1 MRHLELPENIQA
13 IVGTKEY
20 SLDNV
25 GMSYTLM
32 TKIDG
37 KMLCSVEYLEQP
49 EKLINLAAQGLKQ
62 LWKIDVKD
70 CPYQASR
77 LNEQLKNA
85 EKDLSDLVQDKLDND
100 TEDKIS
106 SEVTTIQNTQS
117 VQKSEDNV
125 IQNVMSSMGE
135 IKDMLSMLHKN
146 VQTQSDELKN
156 IKDTQDDIKSNQIKQ
171 HSDLQDIQYNQ
182 IRNQQQNQ
190 NTLDRMEYNQNKHNR
205 KLDLIRQRQDPDI
218 NIIN

>member
-1 MRHLELPENIQA
+1 MIYYRDKYCKLFEEDSNESNNINIDNSSENDNDNNIQPK
-13 IVGTKEY
+13 T
-20 SLDNV
+20 
-25 GMSYTLM
+25 
-32 TKIDG
+32 IDITSRDI
-37 KMLCSVEYLEQP
+37 KNNFQDLLKLSKVKQNSV
-49 EKLINLAAQGLKQ
+49 ISIAKQ
-62 LWKIDVKD
+62 
-70 CPYQASR
+70 R
-77 LNEQLKNA
+77 FE
-85 EKDLSDLVQDKLDND
+85 DKLDND

-146 VQTQSDELKN
+146 AQTQGDELKN

>member
-1 MRHLELPENIQA
+1 MIYYRDKYCKLFEKDSNESNNINIDNSSENDNDNNIQPK
-13 IVGTKEY
+13 T
-20 SLDNV
+20 
-25 GMSYTLM
+25 
-32 TKIDG
+32 IDITSRDI
-37 KMLCSVEYLEQP
+37 KNNFQDLLKLSKVKQNSV
-49 EKLINLAAQGLKQ
+49 ISIAKQ
-62 LWKIDVKD
+62 
-70 CPYQASR
+70 R
-77 LNEQLKNA
+77 FE
-85 EKDLSDLVQDKLDND
+85 DKLDND

-125 IQNVMSSMGE
+125 IQNVMSSMGA
-135 IKDMLSMLHKN
+135 IKDMLSRLHKN
-146 VQTQSDELKN
+146 AQTQSDELKN

>member
-1 MRHLELPENIQA
+1 MIYYRDKYCKLFEEDSNESNNINIDNSSENDNDNNIQPK
-13 IVGTKEY
+13 T
-20 SLDNV
+20 
-25 GMSYTLM
+25 
-32 TKIDG
+32 IDITSRDI
-37 KMLCSVEYLEQP
+37 KNNFQDLLKLSKVKQNSV
-49 EKLINLAAQGLKQ
+49 ISIAKQ
-62 LWKIDVKD
+62 
-70 CPYQASR
+70 R
-77 LNEQLKNA
+77 FE
-85 EKDLSDLVQDKLDND
+85 DKLDND

-146 VQTQSDELKN
+146 AQTQSDELKN
-156 IKDTQDDIKSNQIKQ
+156 IKDTQDDIKYNQIKQ

-205 KLDLIRQRQDPDI
+205 KLDLIRQRQRSRH
-218 NIIN
+218 

>member
-1 MRHLELPENIQA
+1 MIYYRDKYCKLFEEDSNESNNINIDNSSENDNDNNIQPK
-13 IVGTKEY
+13 T
-20 SLDNV
+20 
-25 GMSYTLM
+25 
-32 TKIDG
+32 IDITSRDI
-37 KMLCSVEYLEQP
+37 KNNFQDLLKLSKVKQNSV
-49 EKLINLAAQGLKQ
+49 ISIAKQ
-62 LWKIDVKD
+62 
-70 CPYQASR
+70 R
-77 LNEQLKNA
+77 FE
-85 EKDLSDLVQDKLDND
+85 DKLDND

-146 VQTQSDELKN
+146 AQTQSDELKN
-156 IKDTQDDIKSNQIKQ
+156 IKDTQDDIKYNQIKQ

>member
-1 MRHLELPENIQA
+1 MIYYRDKYCKLFEEDSNESNNINIDNSSENDNDNNIQPK
-13 IVGTKEY
+13 T
-20 SLDNV
+20 
-25 GMSYTLM
+25 
-32 TKIDG
+32 IDITSRDI
-37 KMLCSVEYLEQP
+37 KNNFQDLLKLSKVKQNSV
-49 EKLINLAAQGLKQ
+49 ISIAKQ
-62 LWKIDVKD
+62 
-70 CPYQASR
+70 R
-77 LNEQLKNA
+77 FE
-85 EKDLSDLVQDKLDND
+85 DKLDND

-146 VQTQSDELKN
+146 AQTQRDELKN

>member
-1 MRHLELPENIQA
+1 MIYYRDKYCKLFEEDSNESNNINIDNSSENDNDNNIQPK
-13 IVGTKEY
+13 T
-20 SLDNV
+20 
-25 GMSYTLM
+25 
-32 TKIDG
+32 IDITSRDI
-37 KMLCSVEYLEQP
+37 KNNFQDLLKLSKVKQNSV
-49 EKLINLAAQGLKQ
+49 ISIAKQ
-62 LWKIDVKD
+62 
-70 CPYQASR
+70 R
-77 LNEQLKNA
+77 FE
-85 EKDLSDLVQDKLDND
+85 DKLDND

-106 SEVTTIQNTQS
+106 SEVMTIQNTQS

-146 VQTQSDELKN
+146 AQTQSDELKN

>member
-1 MRHLELPENIQA
+1 MIYYRDKYCKLFEEDSNESNNINIDNSSENDNDNNIQPK
-13 IVGTKEY
+13 T
-20 SLDNV
+20 
-25 GMSYTLM
+25 
-32 TKIDG
+32 IDITSRDI
-37 KMLCSVEYLEQP
+37 KNNFQDLLKLSKVKQNSV
-49 EKLINLAAQGLKQ
+49 ISIAKQ
-62 LWKIDVKD
+62 
-70 CPYQASR
+70 R
-77 LNEQLKNA
+77 FEN
-85 EKDLSDLVQDKLDND
+85 KLDND

-106 SEVTTIQNTQS
+106 SEVTTIQNTQF

-146 VQTQSDELKN
+146 AQTQSDELKN
-156 IKDTQDDIKSNQIKQ
+156 IKDTQDNIKSNQIKQ

>member
-1 MRHLELPENIQA
+1 MIYYRGKYCKLFEEDSNESNNINIDNSSENDNDNNIQPK
-13 IVGTKEY
+13 T
-20 SLDNV
+20 
-25 GMSYTLM
+25 
-32 TKIDG
+32 IDITSRDI
-37 KMLCSVEYLEQP
+37 KNNFQDLLKLSKVKQNSV
-49 EKLINLAAQGLKQ
+49 ISIAKQ
-62 LWKIDVKD
+62 
-70 CPYQASR
+70 R
-77 LNEQLKNA
+77 FE
-85 EKDLSDLVQDKLDND
+85 DKLDND

>member
-1 MRHLELPENIQA
+1 MIYYRDKYCKLFEEDSNESNNINIDNSSENDNDNNIQPK
-13 IVGTKEY
+13 T
-20 SLDNV
+20 
-25 GMSYTLM
+25 
-32 TKIDG
+32 IDITSRDI
-37 KMLCSVEYLEQP
+37 KNNFQDLLKLSKVKQNSV
-49 EKLINLAAQGLKQ
+49 ISIAKQ
-62 LWKIDVKD
+62 
-70 CPYQASR
+70 R
-77 LNEQLKNA
+77 FE
-85 EKDLSDLVQDKLDND
+85 DKLDND

-146 VQTQSDELKN
+146 AQTQSNELKN

>member
-1 MRHLELPENIQA
+1 MIYYRGKYCKLFEEDSNESNNINIDIDNSSENDNDNNIQPK
-13 IVGTKEY
+13 T
-20 SLDNV
+20 
-25 GMSYTLM
+25 
-32 TKIDG
+32 IDITSRDI
-37 KMLCSVEYLEQP
+37 KNNFQDVLKLSKVKQNSV
-49 EKLINLAAQGLKQ
+49 ISIAKQ
-62 LWKIDVKD
+62 
-70 CPYQASR
+70 R
-77 LNEQLKNA
+77 FE
-85 EKDLSDLVQDKLDND
+85 DKLDND

-146 VQTQSDELKN
+146 AQTESDELKN

>member
-1 MRHLELPENIQA
+1 MIYYRDKYCKLFEEDSNESNNINIDNSSENDNDNNIQPK
-13 IVGTKEY
+13 T
-20 SLDNV
+20 
-25 GMSYTLM
+25 
-32 TKIDG
+32 IDITSRDI
-37 KMLCSVEYLEQP
+37 KNNFQNLLKLSKVKQNSV
-49 EKLINLAAQGLKQ
+49 ISIAKQ
-62 LWKIDVKD
+62 
-70 CPYQASR
+70 R
-77 LNEQLKNA
+77 FE
-85 EKDLSDLVQDKLDND
+85 DKLDND

-171 HSDLQDIQYNQ
+171 HNDLQDIQYNQ

>member
-1 MRHLELPENIQA
+1 MIYYRDKYCKLFEEDSNESNNINIDNSSENDNDNNIQPK
-13 IVGTKEY
+13 T
-20 SLDNV
+20 
-25 GMSYTLM
+25 
-32 TKIDG
+32 IDITSRDI
-37 KMLCSVEYLEQP
+37 KNNFQDLLKLSKVKQNSV
-49 EKLINLAAQGLKQ
+49 ISIAKQ
-62 LWKIDVKD
+62 
-70 CPYQASR
+70 R
-77 LNEQLKNA
+77 FE
-85 EKDLSDLVQDKLDND
+85 DKLDND

-146 VQTQSDELKN
+146 AQTQSNELKN

-205 KLDLIRQRQDPDI
+205 KLDLIRQRQDPGV

>member
-1 MRHLELPENIQA
+1 MIYYRDKYCKLFEEDSNESNNINIDNSSENDNDNNIQLK
-13 IVGTKEY
+13 T
-20 SLDNV
+20 
-25 GMSYTLM
+25 
-32 TKIDG
+32 IDITSRDI
-37 KMLCSVEYLEQP
+37 KNNFQDLLKLSKVKQNSV
-49 EKLINLAAQGLKQ
+49 ISIAKQ
-62 LWKIDVKD
+62 
-70 CPYQASR
+70 R
-77 LNEQLKNA
+77 FE
-85 EKDLSDLVQDKLDND
+85 DKLDND

-146 VQTQSDELKN
+146 AQTQSNELKN

-205 KLDLIRQRQDPDI
+205 KLDLIRQRQDPDV

>member
-1 MRHLELPENIQA
+1 MIYYRDKYCKLFEEDSNESNNINIDNSSENDNDNNIQPK
-13 IVGTKEY
+13 T
-20 SLDNV
+20 
-25 GMSYTLM
+25 
-32 TKIDG
+32 IDITSRDI
-37 KMLCSVEYLEQP
+37 KNNFQDLLKLSKVKQNSV
-49 EKLINLAAQGLKQ
+49 ISIAKQ
-62 LWKIDVKD
+62 
-70 CPYQASR
+70 R
-77 LNEQLKNA
+77 FE
-85 EKDLSDLVQDKLDND
+85 DKLDND

-135 IKDMLSMLHKN
+135 IKDMLSRLHKN
-146 VQTQSDELKN
+146 AQTQSEELKN

>member
-1 MRHLELPENIQA
+1 MIYYRDKYCKLFEEDSNESNNINIDNSSENDNDNNIQPK
-13 IVGTKEY
+13 T
-20 SLDNV
+20 
-25 GMSYTLM
+25 
-32 TKIDG
+32 IDITSRDI
-37 KMLCSVEYLEQP
+37 KNNFQNLLKLSKVKQNSV
-49 EKLINLAAQGLKQ
+49 ISIAKQ
-62 LWKIDVKD
+62 
-70 CPYQASR
+70 R
-77 LNEQLKNA
+77 FE
-85 EKDLSDLVQDKLDND
+85 DKLDND

-146 VQTQSDELKN
+146 AQTQSDELKN

-190 NTLDRMEYNQNKHNR
+190 NTLYRMEYNQNKHNR

>member
-1 MRHLELPENIQA
+1 MIYYRDKYCKLFEEDSNESNNINIDNSSENDNDNNIQPK
-13 IVGTKEY
+13 T
-20 SLDNV
+20 
-25 GMSYTLM
+25 
-32 TKIDG
+32 IDITSRDI
-37 KMLCSVEYLEQP
+37 KNNFQDLLKLSKVKQNSV
-49 EKLINLAAQGLKQ
+49 ISIAKQ
-62 LWKIDVKD
+62 
-70 CPYQASR
+70 R
-77 LNEQLKNA
+77 FE
-85 EKDLSDLVQDKLDND
+85 DKLDND

-205 KLDLIRQRQDPDI
+205 KLDLIRQRQDPGV

>member
-1 MRHLELPENIQA
+1 MIYYRDKYCKLFEEDSNESNNINIDNSYENDNDNNIQPKTIDITSRDIKNNFQDLLKLSKVKQNSVISIA
-13 IVGTKEY
+13 IQRFE
-20 SLDNV
+20 
-25 GMSYTLM
+25 
-32 TKIDG
+32 
-37 KMLCSVEYLEQP
+37 
-49 EKLINLAAQGLKQ
+49 
-62 LWKIDVKD
+62 
-70 CPYQASR
+70 
-77 LNEQLKNA
+77 
-85 EKDLSDLVQDKLDND
+85 DKLDND

-146 VQTQSDELKN
+146 AQTQSNELKN

>member
-1 MRHLELPENIQA
+1 MIYYRDKYCKLFEEDSNESNNINIDNSSENDNDNNIQPK
-13 IVGTKEY
+13 T
-20 SLDNV
+20 
-25 GMSYTLM
+25 
-32 TKIDG
+32 IDITSRDI
-37 KMLCSVEYLEQP
+37 KNNFQDLLKLSKVKQNSV
-49 EKLINLAAQGLKQ
+49 ISIAKQ
-62 LWKIDVKD
+62 
-70 CPYQASR
+70 R
-77 LNEQLKNA
+77 FE
-85 EKDLSDLVQDKLDND
+85 DKLDND

-182 IRNQQQNQ
+182 VRNQQQNQ
-190 NTLDRMEYNQNKHNR
+190 NTLDRMEYNQSKHNR

>member
-1 MRHLELPENIQA
+1 MDLLKFRNNITIMIYYRDKYCKLFEEDSNESNNINIDNSSENDNDNNIQPK
-13 IVGTKEY
+13 T
-20 SLDNV
+20 
-25 GMSYTLM
+25 
-32 TKIDG
+32 IDITSRDI
-37 KMLCSVEYLEQP
+37 KNNFQDLLKLSKVKQNSV
-49 EKLINLAAQGLKQ
+49 ISIAKQ
-62 LWKIDVKD
+62 
-70 CPYQASR
+70 R
-77 LNEQLKNA
+77 FE
-85 EKDLSDLVQDKLDND
+85 DKLDND
-100 TEDKIS
+100 TENKIS

-146 VQTQSDELKN
+146 AQTQSDELKN

>member
-1 MRHLELPENIQA
+1 MIYYRDKYCKLFEEDSNESNNINIDNSSENDNDNNIQPK
-13 IVGTKEY
+13 T
-20 SLDNV
+20 
-25 GMSYTLM
+25 
-32 TKIDG
+32 IDITSRDI
-37 KMLCSVEYLEQP
+37 KNNFQNLLKLSKVKQNSV
-49 EKLINLAAQGLKQ
+49 ISIAKQ
-62 LWKIDVKD
+62 
-70 CPYQASR
+70 R
-77 LNEQLKNA
+77 FE
-85 EKDLSDLVQDKLDND
+85 DKLDND
-100 TEDKIS
+100 IEDKIS

-146 VQTQSDELKN
+146 AQTQSDELKN

>member
-1 MRHLELPENIQA
+1 MIYYRDKYCKLFEKDSNESNNINIDNSSENDNDNNIQPK
-13 IVGTKEY
+13 T
-20 SLDNV
+20 
-25 GMSYTLM
+25 
-32 TKIDG
+32 IDITSRDI
-37 KMLCSVEYLEQP
+37 KNNFQNLLKLSKVKQNSV
-49 EKLINLAAQGLKQ
+49 ISIAKQ
-62 LWKIDVKD
+62 
-70 CPYQASR
+70 R
-77 LNEQLKNA
+77 FE
-85 EKDLSDLVQDKLDND
+85 DKLDND

-146 VQTQSDELKN
+146 AQTQSDELKN

>member
-1 MRHLELPENIQA
+1 MIYYRDKYCKLFEEDSNESNNINIDNSSENDNDNNIQPK
-13 IVGTKEY
+13 T
-20 SLDNV
+20 
-25 GMSYTLM
+25 
-32 TKIDG
+32 IDITSRDI
-37 KMLCSVEYLEQP
+37 KNNFQDLLKLSKVKQNSV
-49 EKLINLAAQGLKQ
+49 ISIAKQ
-62 LWKIDVKD
+62 
-70 CPYQASR
+70 R
-77 LNEQLKNA
+77 FE
-85 EKDLSDLVQDKLDND
+85 DKLDND

-135 IKDMLSMLHKN
+135 IKDMLSRLHKN
-146 VQTQSDELKN
+146 AQTQSDELKN

>member
-1 MRHLELPENIQA
+1 MIYYRDKYCKLFEEDSNESNNINIDNSSENDNDNNIQPK
-13 IVGTKEY
+13 T
-20 SLDNV
+20 
-25 GMSYTLM
+25 
-32 TKIDG
+32 IDITSRDI
-37 KMLCSVEYLEQP
+37 KNNFQDLLKLSKVKQNSV
-49 EKLINLAAQGLKQ
+49 ISIAKQ
-62 LWKIDVKD
+62 
-70 CPYQASR
+70 R
-77 LNEQLKNA
+77 FE
-85 EKDLSDLVQDKLDND
+85 DKLDND

-146 VQTQSDELKN
+146 AQTQSDELKN

-205 KLDLIRQRQDPDI
+205 KLDLIRQRQDPVI

>member
-1 MRHLELPENIQA
+1 MIYYRDKYCKLFEEDSNESNNINIDNSSENDNDNNIQPK
-13 IVGTKEY
+13 T
-20 SLDNV
+20 
-25 GMSYTLM
+25 
-32 TKIDG
+32 IDITSRDI
-37 KMLCSVEYLEQP
+37 KNNFQDLLKLSKVKQNSV
-49 EKLINLAAQGLKQ
+49 ISIAKQ
-62 LWKIDVKD
+62 
-70 CPYQASR
+70 R
-77 LNEQLKNA
+77 FE
-85 EKDLSDLVQDKLDND
+85 DKLDND

-135 IKDMLSMLHKN
+135 IKDMLLMLHKN
-146 VQTQSDELKN
+146 AQTQSDELKN

>member
-1 MRHLELPENIQA
+1 MIYYRDKYCKLFEEDSNESNNINIDNSSENDNDNNIQPK
-13 IVGTKEY
+13 T
-20 SLDNV
+20 
-25 GMSYTLM
+25 
-32 TKIDG
+32 IDITSRDI
-37 KMLCSVEYLEQP
+37 KNNFQDLLKLSKVKQNSV
-49 EKLINLAAQGLKQ
+49 ISIAKQ
-62 LWKIDVKD
+62 
-70 CPYQASR
+70 R
-77 LNEQLKNA
+77 FE
-85 EKDLSDLVQDKLDND
+85 DKLDND

-146 VQTQSDELKN
+146 AQTQSDELKN

-182 IRNQQQNQ
+182 IRNYQQNQ

>member
-1 MRHLELPENIQA
+1 MIYYRDKYCKLFEEDSNESNNINIDNSSENDNDNNIQPK
-13 IVGTKEY
+13 T
-20 SLDNV
+20 
-25 GMSYTLM
+25 
-32 TKIDG
+32 IDITSRDI
-37 KMLCSVEYLEQP
+37 KNNFQDLLKLSKVKQNSV
-49 EKLINLAAQGLKQ
+49 ISIAKQ
-62 LWKIDVKD
+62 
-70 CPYQASR
+70 R
-77 LNEQLKNA
+77 FE
-85 EKDLSDLVQDKLDND
+85 DKLDND
-100 TEDKIS
+100 IEDKIS

-146 VQTQSDELKN
+146 AQTQSDELKN

>member
-1 MRHLELPENIQA
+1 MIYYRDKYCKLFEEDSNESNNINIDNSSENDNDNIQPK
-13 IVGTKEY
+13 T
-20 SLDNV
+20 
-25 GMSYTLM
+25 
-32 TKIDG
+32 IDITSRDI
-37 KMLCSVEYLEQP
+37 KNNFQDLLKLSKVKQNSV
-49 EKLINLAAQGLKQ
+49 ISIAKQ
-62 LWKIDVKD
+62 
-70 CPYQASR
+70 R
-77 LNEQLKNA
+77 FE
-85 EKDLSDLVQDKLDND
+85 DKLDND

>member
-1 MRHLELPENIQA
+1 MIYYRDKYCKLFEEDSNESNNINIDNSSENDNDNNIQPK
-13 IVGTKEY
+13 T
-20 SLDNV
+20 
-25 GMSYTLM
+25 
-32 TKIDG
+32 IDITSRDI
-37 KMLCSVEYLEQP
+37 KNNFQDLLKLSKVKQNSV
-49 EKLINLAAQGLKQ
+49 ISIAKQ
-62 LWKIDVKD
+62 
-70 CPYQASR
+70 R
-77 LNEQLKNA
+77 FE
-85 EKDLSDLVQDKLDND
+85 DKLDND

-117 VQKSEDNV
+117 VQKSENNV

>member
-1 MRHLELPENIQA
+1 MIYYRDKYCKLFEEDSNESNNINIDNSSENDNDNNIQPK
-13 IVGTKEY
+13 T
-20 SLDNV
+20 
-25 GMSYTLM
+25 
-32 TKIDG
+32 IDITSRDI
-37 KMLCSVEYLEQP
+37 KNNFQDLLKLSKVKQNSV
-49 EKLINLAAQGLKQ
+49 ISIAKQ
-62 LWKIDVKD
+62 
-70 CPYQASR
+70 R
-77 LNEQLKNA
+77 FE
-85 EKDLSDLVQDKLDND
+85 DKLDND

-146 VQTQSDELKN
+146 AQTQSDELKN

-190 NTLDRMEYNQNKHNR
+190 NTLDRMEYNQNKHNI
-205 KLDLIRQRQDPDI
+205 KLDLIRQSQDPDI

>member
-1 MRHLELPENIQA
+1 MIYYRDKYCKLFEEDSNESNNINIDNSSENDNDNNIQPK
-13 IVGTKEY
+13 T
-20 SLDNV
+20 
-25 GMSYTLM
+25 
-32 TKIDG
+32 IDITSRDI
-37 KMLCSVEYLEQP
+37 KNNFQDLLKLSKVKQNSV
-49 EKLINLAAQGLKQ
+49 ISIAKQ
-62 LWKIDVKD
+62 
-70 CPYQASR
+70 R
-77 LNEQLKNA
+77 FE
-85 EKDLSDLVQDKLDND
+85 DKLDND

-146 VQTQSDELKN
+146 AQTQSDELKN

-205 KLDLIRQRQDPDI
+205 KLDLIRQIQDPDI

>member
-1 MRHLELPENIQA
+1 MF
-13 IVGTKEY
+13 
-20 SLDNV
+20 
-25 GMSYTLM
+25 LM
-32 TKIDG
+32 T
-37 KMLCSVEYLEQP
+37 
-49 EKLINLAAQGLKQ
+49 
-62 LWKIDVKD
+62 
-70 CPYQASR
+70 
-77 LNEQLKNA
+77 
-85 EKDLSDLVQDKLDND
+85 
-100 TEDKIS
+100 
-106 SEVTTIQNTQS
+106 
-117 VQKSEDNV
+117 
-125 IQNVMSSMGE
+125 SMGE

-146 VQTQSDELKN
+146 AQTQSDELKN

>member
-1 MRHLELPENIQA
+1 MIYYRDKYCKLFEEDSNESNNINIDNSSENDNDNNIQPK
-13 IVGTKEY
+13 T
-20 SLDNV
+20 
-25 GMSYTLM
+25 
-32 TKIDG
+32 IDITSRDI
-37 KMLCSVEYLEQP
+37 KNNFQNLLKLSKVKQNSV
-49 EKLINLAAQGLKQ
+49 ISIAKQ
-62 LWKIDVKD
+62 
-70 CPYQASR
+70 R
-77 LNEQLKNA
+77 FE
-85 EKDLSDLVQDKLDND
+85 DKLDND

-135 IKDMLSMLHKN
+135 IKDMLSRLHKN
-146 VQTQSDELKN
+146 AQTQSDELKN

>member
-1 MRHLELPENIQA
+1 MIYYRDKYCKLFEKDSNESNNINIDNSSENDNDNNIQPK
-13 IVGTKEY
+13 T
-20 SLDNV
+20 
-25 GMSYTLM
+25 
-32 TKIDG
+32 IDITSRDI
-37 KMLCSVEYLEQP
+37 KNNFQDLLKLSKVKQNSV
-49 EKLINLAAQGLKQ
+49 ISIAKQ
-62 LWKIDVKD
+62 
-70 CPYQASR
+70 R
-77 LNEQLKNA
+77 FE
-85 EKDLSDLVQDKLDND
+85 DKLDNN

-146 VQTQSDELKN
+146 AQTQSDELKN

>member
-1 MRHLELPENIQA
+1 MIYYRDKYCKLFEEDPNESNNINIDNSSENDNDNNIQPK
-13 IVGTKEY
+13 T
-20 SLDNV
+20 
-25 GMSYTLM
+25 
-32 TKIDG
+32 IDITSRDI
-37 KMLCSVEYLEQP
+37 KNNFQDLLKLSKVKQNSV
-49 EKLINLAAQGLKQ
+49 ISIAKQ
-62 LWKIDVKD
+62 
-70 CPYQASR
+70 R
-77 LNEQLKNA
+77 FE
-85 EKDLSDLVQDKLDND
+85 DKLDND

-205 KLDLIRQRQDPDI
+205 KLDLIRQRQDPDV

>member
-1 MRHLELPENIQA
+1 MIYYRDKYCKLFEEDSNESNNINIDNSSENDNDNNIQPK
-13 IVGTKEY
+13 T
-20 SLDNV
+20 
-25 GMSYTLM
+25 
-32 TKIDG
+32 IDITSRDI
-37 KMLCSVEYLEQP
+37 KNNFQDLLKLSKVKQNSV
-49 EKLINLAAQGLKQ
+49 ISIAKQ
-62 LWKIDVKD
+62 
-70 CPYQASR
+70 R
-77 LNEQLKNA
+77 FE
-85 EKDLSDLVQDKLDND
+85 DKLDND

-146 VQTQSDELKN
+146 AQTQSDELKN

>member
-1 MRHLELPENIQA
+1 MIYYRDKYCKLFEEDSNESNNINIDNSSENDNDNNIQPK
-13 IVGTKEY
+13 T
-20 SLDNV
+20 
-25 GMSYTLM
+25 
-32 TKIDG
+32 IDITSRDI
-37 KMLCSVEYLEQP
+37 KNNFQNLLKLSKVKQNSV
-49 EKLINLAAQGLKQ
+49 ISIAKQ
-62 LWKIDVKD
+62 
-70 CPYQASR
+70 R
-77 LNEQLKNA
+77 FE
-85 EKDLSDLVQDKLDND
+85 DKLDND

>member
-1 MRHLELPENIQA
+1 MIYYRDKYCKLFEEDSNESNNINIDNSSENDNDDNIQPK
-13 IVGTKEY
+13 T
-20 SLDNV
+20 
-25 GMSYTLM
+25 
-32 TKIDG
+32 IDITSRDI
-37 KMLCSVEYLEQP
+37 KNNFQDLLKLSKVKQNSV
-49 EKLINLAAQGLKQ
+49 ISIAKQ
-62 LWKIDVKD
+62 
-70 CPYQASR
+70 R
-77 LNEQLKNA
+77 FE
-85 EKDLSDLVQDKLDND
+85 DKLDND

-182 IRNQQQNQ
+182 VRNQQQNQ
-190 NTLDRMEYNQNKHNR
+190 NTLDRMEYNQSKHNR

>member
-1 MRHLELPENIQA
+1 MIYYRDKYCKLFEEDSNESNNINIDNSSENDNDNNIQPK
-13 IVGTKEY
+13 T
-20 SLDNV
+20 
-25 GMSYTLM
+25 
-32 TKIDG
+32 IDITSRDI
-37 KMLCSVEYLEQP
+37 KNNFQDLLKLSKVKQNSV
-49 EKLINLAAQGLKQ
+49 ISIAKQ
-62 LWKIDVKD
+62 
-70 CPYQASR
+70 R
-77 LNEQLKNA
+77 FE
-85 EKDLSDLVQDKLDND
+85 DKLDND

-146 VQTQSDELKN
+146 VQTQSNELKN

-205 KLDLIRQRQDPDI
+205 KLDLIRQRQDPDV